1 MDVIAAIKE
10 RKSIRAFKSDPVKL
24 ELLKKI
30 IEQAQRA
37 PSWANTQPW
46 EFAIVTGARLKAIQD
61 AFVARGGKGMPNSQ
75 SEVARPYDFPEPYM
89 SRIKKMQ
96 VKEMRGR
103 TSQAT
108 PEEMEARMALNF
120 RHYNA
125 SCCIYLLINKN
136 FVYQD
141 KGVNTWSLYD
151 CGSAVQNIMLLA
163 VNYGLGTIAQAM
175 AVVYPDIIRKE
186 LGIPEDKVIAL
197 GVAIGYPDWDDK
209 VNDDFRDR
217 EPLDEIAKFYGF

>member
-1 MDVIAAIKE
+1 MDVIEAIKE

-24 ELLKKI
+24 DLLKKI
-30 IEQAQRA
+30 IEQALRA

-46 EFAIVTGARLKAIQD
+46 EFAVATGKKLKAIED
-61 AFVARGGKGMPNSQ
+61 AFVKRGGQGMQNSQ
-75 SEVARPYDFPEPYM
+75 SEVARPYEFPEPYM

-108 PEEMEARMALNF
+108 PEEMEARFTSNF
-120 RHYNA
+120 RHYGA
-125 SCCIYLLINKN
+125 PVCIYLLVGKN
-136 FVYQD
+136 FYSQS
-141 KGVNTWSLYD
+141 KGINAWSLYD

-163 VNYGLGTIAQAM
+163 TNYGLGTIAQAM

-186 LGIPEDKVIAL
+186 LGIPEDKLIAL
-197 GVAIGYPDWDDK
+197 GISIGYPDWDNP
-209 VNDDFRDR
+209 VNKDFRDR
-217 EPLDEIAKFYGF
+217 EPMNEMAKFYGF